1 MSYNPSNPMFT
12 GSNKPYATQGQPDT
26 AKSWFYD
33 QTTGVKRPF
42 NTTTEILEY
51 FDTAIK
57 RKGVT
62 GAILVNESEVGEYWW
77 PDPSKLTNDDL
88 VKKGSDNAG
97 IALIPSWSDDGAYK
111 ADNVVYWFNNGTR
124 YLFACTADDTT
135 TEPGTV
141 DADWIPIGIY
151 MQKGSYTGGDITSDG
166 EIQSLANKTLLS
178 VYIDGIQKSGF
189 EYDFATGKVNGFIG
203 YESASAIIIKFLN
216 V

>member
-1 MSYNPSNPMFT
+1 MFT

-26 AKSWFYD
+26 AKSWYYD
-33 QTTGVKRPF
+33 QSTGVKRPF
-42 NTTTEILEY
+42 ASLAEIQGY
-51 FDTAIK
+51 FDTNIK

-77 PDPSKLTNDDL
+77 PDPSKLTNADL
-88 VKKGSDNAG
+88 VKKGGDLIG
-97 IALIPSWSDDGAYK
+97 ITKISEWVDDGVYK
-111 ADNVVYWFNNGTR
+111 IDNVVYWVNSGTR

-151 MQKGSYTGGDITSDG
+151 MEKGSYTGANITTDG

-189 EYDFATGKVNGFIG
+189 EYDYATGKVNGFIG